1 MRQRGYLMRQ
11 NTKVIVASSRQDDP
25 SPPETGVDGRDTK
38 SAGNS
43 PRKASQQTWTTE
55 PWNGKTRRQSIK
67 IAGGMPKKRPVG
79 GPVPPLPGQQS
90 NAKEA
95 LDCVDENLNADDDLE
110 DDAERGRLFVKVVG
124 VKDLDLPLPRG
135 ECSPFFIKRKL
146 TNNVGQ
152 RSYFALTLD
161 NGLHCV
167 TTSWLEL
174 GKSAPIGQEFELVV
188 MNDLEFQLTLQMKI
202 EDPKP
207 QVVQPA
213 AVSPTKSSKTQKS
226 SAFSRVFASPKK
238 RKEQEMRQQLEAEKH
253 QRNQASISAANVDPY
268 AALRNLV
275 ARDGTFAR
283 AYVSLGD
290 HEQKAFGRPYTA
302 DVACFNEWAV
312 DETIHSV
319 KSKKSTNSSSSGPQ
333 KRPPYQ
339 VGNLELQL
347 LYVPKPKGA
356 KEDAMPK
363 SMNAC
368 VRELREAENTAA
380 RTWEGF
386 LSQQGGDCP
395 VSTQACMLL
404 SSLKLITEF

>member
-1 MRQRGYLMRQ
+1 M
-11 NTKVIVASSRQDDP
+11 
-25 SPPETGVDGRDTK
+25 
-38 SAGNS
+38 
-43 PRKASQQTWTTE
+43 
-55 PWNGKTRRQSIK
+55 TR
-67 IAGGMPKKRPVG
+67 
-79 GPVPPLPGQQS
+79 
-90 NAKEA
+90 
-95 LDCVDENLNADDDLE
+95 
-110 DDAERGRLFVKVVG
+110 
-124 VKDLDLPLPRG
+124 
-135 ECSPFFIKRKL
+135 L
-146 TNNVGQ
+146 TSEKGQ

-188 MNDLEFQLTLQMKI
+188 MADLEFQLTLQMKI
-202 EDPKP
+202 EDPPRP
-207 QVVQPA
+207 QVTQTSA
-213 AVSPTKSSKTQKS
+213 ASPTKSSKAPKS

-238 RKEQEMRQQLEAEKH
+238 RKELEMRQQLEAEKH
-253 QRNQASISAANVDPY
+253 QKSQASVAAVQDPF
-268 AALRNLV
+268 AALRPLV

-290 HEQKAFGRPYTA
+290 HEQSAFGRPYTV
-302 DVACFNEWAV
+302 DVACFNEWAI
-312 DETIHSV
+312 DETTQSV
-319 KSKKSTNSSSSGPQ
+319 KSKKSSNSNVSGVQ

-347 LYVPKPKGA
+347 LYVPRPRGA
-356 KEDAMPK
+356 KDDAMPK

-395 VSTQACMLL
+395 VS
-404 SSLKLITEF
+404 SLELTLIFSQC